1 MRRDR
6 RHYSGMNIGR
16 FPVSCPCHICAL
28 FKSTEHESRILHPFI
43 REGYERGERIVL
55 LMDLAERSARQE
67 RMSGEGIDAE
77 AAQRSGGL
85 EIMTW
90 GEAYLRDDK
99 FDAESML
106 ELVKEILSTS
116 KLRGFRRTRLWANM
130 EWALTEAPGV
140 EQLARYES
148 RLNHF
153 LPLTDDAVV
162 CVYNLNK
169 FSGKTIQ
176 DILRAHPQVFEDGE
190 LGPNNFYEHPNNF
203 NSH

>member
-1 MRRDR
+1 
-6 RHYSGMNIGR
+6 
-16 FPVSCPCHICAL
+16 
-28 FKSTEHESRILHPFI
+28 
-43 REGYERGERIVL
+43 
-55 LMDLAERSARQE
+55 
-67 RMSGEGIDAE
+67 MSGEGIDAE